1 MGKIIE
7 KTYLNLEKEFSNI
20 KLHEYIIMPNHMHF
34 IIELTEGADTGPAPT
49 IAEIVCSFKTRTT
62 GHAIKEIKKG
72 NLLPFDKRFWQR
84 NYYEHIIRNEKE
96 YYKIVEYIQN
106 NPLKWEEDEYFN

>member
-1 MGKIIE
+1 
-7 KTYLNLEKEFSNI
+7 LNLEKEFSNI
-20 KLHEYIIMPNHMHF
+20 KLHEYIIMPNHIHF
-34 IIELTEGADTGPAPT
+34 IIELTEWADTGPAPT
-49 IAEIVCSFKTRTT
+49 IGEIVCSFKTRTT

-96 YYKIVEYIQN
+96 YYKIVEYIEN

>member
-1 MGKIIE
+1 M
-7 KTYLNLEKEFSNI
+7 NLEKELSNI
-20 KLHEYIIMPNHMHF
+20 KLHEYIIMPNHIHF

-49 IAEIVCSFKTRTT
+49 IGEIVCSFKTRTT

-96 YYKIVEYIQN
+96 YYKIVEYIEN

>member
-1 MGKIIE
+1 
-7 KTYLNLEKEFSNI
+7 
-20 KLHEYIIMPNHMHF
+20 MPNHIHF

-49 IAEIVCSFKTRTT
+49 IGEIVCSFKTRTT

-84 NYYEHIIRNEKE
+84 N
-96 YYKIVEYIQN
+96 
-106 NPLKWEEDEYFN
+106 

>member
-1 MGKIIE
+1 M
-7 KTYLNLEKEFSNI
+7 NLEKELSNI
-20 KLHEYIIMPNHMHF
+20 KLHEYIIMPNHIHF
-34 IIELTEGADTGPAPT
+34 IIELTERADTGPAPT
-49 IAEIVCSFKTRTT
+49 IGEIICSFKTRTT

-106 NPLKWEEDEYFN
+106 NPLKWEEDEYFEKERK